1 MDNRKALSKGI
12 VHESCFD
19 CRRYLKQGDVVNY
32 YIEAKEADIYNGRLK
47 VKKAY
52 KYFVVLSGK
61 HTDVWINRWDILAV
75 NGKKIEGGCFKN
87 IPSLFERGMN
97 GKGRV
102 KGICLSAHDK
112 A

>member
-47 VKKAY
+47 VKEA
-52 KYFVVLSGK
+52 
-61 HTDVWINRWDILAV
+61 
-75 NGKKIEGGCFKN
+75 
-87 IPSLFERGMN
+87 
-97 GKGRV
+97 
-102 KGICLSAHDK
+102 
-112 A
+112 